1 MTRTFLPEL
10 QESDDES
17 ESYSA
22 SSSSPQ
28 SSPRNSFSSSSIRGS
43 STHGLSCHHRPDEPK
58 SSTTKVL
65 ILGATSENGHEII
78 RQLYD
83 HPSRPEIHA
92 FVDEST
98 GVDDNDDASPPALP
112 LDLQVKCTSIVEGSV
127 RHAID
132 LEEAIANTHVN
143 WVVLCGPPLGK
154 HHHHH
159 HHHHRECRTMT
170 AKNLATALSRPGFD
184 HVRVMIVSR
193 VGTKQC
199 PFRSQALHRG
209 VGGMFSLSTVSSIL
223 QRNQHDREE
232 IIDCSGQEEALSHFL
247 RSNNNNDDD
256 GMVCERRLTI
266 IRCASVVSSSSLRKS
281 QPPPFLQNLV
291 ELTQSAPTLP
301 GSSSYMRYTQRH
313 DLASGVVDEL
323 CSSDRRVCRTLYFA
337 ARP

>member
-1 MTRTFLPEL
+1 MMTRTFLPEL

-22 SSSSPQ
+22 SLSSSPL
-28 SSPRNSFSSSSIRGS
+28 SSSRNSFASSIRGS
-43 STHGLSCHHRPDEPK
+43 SIHELSRHHRPDEPK

-98 GVDDNDDASPPALP
+98 CVVDNDDDDSPALP

-132 LEEAIANTHVN
+132 LEEAIVNTNVN
-143 WVVLCGPPLGK
+143 WVVLCGPPLG
-154 HHHHH
+154 HRH
-159 HHHHRECRTMT
+159 HHHHRECRTIA
-170 AKNLATALSRPGFD
+170 AKNLATALSRPDFD
-184 HVRVMIVSR
+184 HIRVMIVSR

-199 PFRSQALHRG
+199 PFRSSLYRGVG
-209 VGGMFSLSTVSSIL
+209 VGGMFSLSTVSSFL

-232 IIDCSGQEEALSHFL
+232 ISDCSGQEEALSHFL
-247 RSNNNNDDD
+247 RSNNNDDD
-256 GMVCERRLTI
+256 GIVCERRLTI
-266 IRCASVVSSSSLRKS
+266 IRSAGVVSSMRKS
-281 QPPPFLQNLV
+281 QQRPLQNLV
-291 ELTQSAPTLP
+291 ELTRSAITTLP
-301 GSSSYMRYTQRH
+301 GSNMRCTHRH
-313 DLASGVVDEL
+313 DLASGVVNEL
-323 CSSDRRVCRTLYFA
+323 CHSGHRICRTLYFA